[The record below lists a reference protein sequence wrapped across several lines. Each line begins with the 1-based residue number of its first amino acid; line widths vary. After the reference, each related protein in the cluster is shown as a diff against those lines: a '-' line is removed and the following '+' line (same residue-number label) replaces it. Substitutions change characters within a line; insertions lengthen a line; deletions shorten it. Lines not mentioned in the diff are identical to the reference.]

1 MSIRDYLAAVC
12 RGAALPSTIRFAD
25 QLDAQDAHGLP
36 TLLRGSALP
45 CGLGSGP
52 MPIVWPEHVQR
63 VMARWARMYDV
74 HLRRVSRQRHREQ
87 TGLILLSP

>member
-1 MSIRDYLAAVC
+1 VSIRDYLAAIC
-12 RGAALPSTIRFAD
+12 RGAALPSTVRFAD

-36 TLLRGSALP
+36 PLLCSLALP
-45 CGLGSGP
+45 
-52 MPIVWPEHVQR
+52 MPVVWPEHVQR

-74 HLRRVSRQRHREQ
+74 HLRRVSKQRHREQ